1 MFYCDLYKKMYQKV
15 CGALQCSLRPRRG
28 ASATRAGSL
37 LGAAQPALAYEA
49 PRQVF
54 LLGMAK
60 YGQSSQGGSL
70 RAARVNY
77 FMTLRYLFTRGWSGP
92 STRLIMAVVAA
103 RAAGVQGAF
112 RRCSDCVLLNRFGPT
127 TSTGYQVLQQSQHC
141 WKAELKTCG
150 RWRPH
155 KCPPV
160 PLPPCGLCDVG
171 SHPCLP
177 QTWGRTEGCEL
188 PNPFWWQDRFLSI
201 SPHVL
206 AMHGKLWFC
215 LKVKPVCSYQYGCQE
230 EDRQVIQTLLWFEE
244 YPASDRSLPNGA

>member
-1 MFYCDLYKKMYQKV
+1 MFYCDLYRKMYQKV

-37 LGAAQPALAYEA
+37 LGAAPPALAYEA

-60 YGQSSQGGSL
+60 YGQSSKGGSL

-127 TSTGYQVLQQSQHC
+127 TSTGYQVLQQGQHC

-150 RWRPH
+150 R
-155 KCPPV
+155 
-160 PLPPCGLCDVG
+160 
-171 SHPCLP
+171 
-177 QTWGRTEGCEL
+177 
-188 PNPFWWQDRFLSI
+188 
-201 SPHVL
+201 
-206 AMHGKLWFC
+206 
-215 LKVKPVCSYQYGCQE
+215 
-230 EDRQVIQTLLWFEE
+230 
-244 YPASDRSLPNGA
+244 

>member
-1 MFYCDLYKKMYQKV
+1 MFYCDLYKKMYRKV
-15 CGALQCSLRPRRG
+15 CRALQCSLRPRRG

-37 LGAAQPALAYEA
+37 LGAAPPALAYEA

-60 YGQSSQGGSL
+60 YGQSSKGGSL

-127 TSTGYQVLQQSQHC
+127 TSTGYQVLQQGQHC

-150 RWRPH
+150 R
-155 KCPPV
+155 
-160 PLPPCGLCDVG
+160 
-171 SHPCLP
+171 
-177 QTWGRTEGCEL
+177 
-188 PNPFWWQDRFLSI
+188 
-201 SPHVL
+201 
-206 AMHGKLWFC
+206 
-215 LKVKPVCSYQYGCQE
+215 
-230 EDRQVIQTLLWFEE
+230 
-244 YPASDRSLPNGA
+244 